1 MKNSKK
7 ILSCSILFGS
17 MLVLAAG
24 CQSTSTSSTTTS
36 TATTTA
42 TTTTAKEKS
51 TTDLIGEAMPTV
63 TVVTDDSKEKTST
76 DFKGKKT
83 VYVAW
88 ASWCPDCQQ
97 ELPILNELRKDY
109 QDTIEFVPVNL
120 LVKGETPEK
129 GQSDLKDNQ
138 LEFNY
143 YSDKEK
149 NFQKALEIHSIPTM
163 IFVDQEGKIKNVIDE
178 VKDKVTIDEVIKGL

>member
-24 CQSTSTSSTTTS
+24 CQSPSTSSTTTN

-42 TTTTAKEKS
+42 TTTTVKEKKA
-51 TTDLIGEAMPTV
+51 TDLIGEAMPNV
-63 TVVTDDSKEKTST
+63 TIITADSKEKTSA
-76 DFKGKKT
+76 DFKEKKT

-97 ELPILNELRKDY
+97 ELPILNELRKEY
-109 QDTIEFVPVNL
+109 QDSIEFVPVNL

-129 GQSDLKDNQ
+129 AQAYLKDNQ

-143 YSDKEK
+143 YSDKDK

-163 IFVDQEGKIKNVIDE
+163 IFVDQDGKIKNVIDD
-178 VKDKVTIDEVIKGL
+178 VKDKATIEEALKGL

>member
-17 MLVLAAG
+17 MLVLAVG
-24 CQSTSTSSTTTS
+24 CQSPSTSSTTTS

-51 TTDLIGEAMPTV
+51 TTDLIGEAMPNV
-63 TVVTDDSKEKTST
+63 TIVTADSKEKTSA

-97 ELPILNELRKDY
+97 ELPILNELRQSY

-129 GQSDLKDNQ
+129 AQAFLKEKG

-149 NFQKALEIHSIPTM
+149 SFQKALEIHSIPTM
-163 IFVDQEGKIKNVIDE
+163 IFVDQEGNIKI
-178 VKDKVTIDEVIKGL
+178 